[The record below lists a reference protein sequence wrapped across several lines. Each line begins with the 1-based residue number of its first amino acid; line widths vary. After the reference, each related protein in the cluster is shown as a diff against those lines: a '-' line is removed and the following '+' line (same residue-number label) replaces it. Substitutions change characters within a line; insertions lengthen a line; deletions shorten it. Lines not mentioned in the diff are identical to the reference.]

1 MKKKFTILIAAAVML
16 LTMMAT
22 TGRMWGQSRTETTT
36 TCTFSTKAWAADNG
50 GTWTSGKDGN
60 QFTSGR
66 GVQVTTGAS
75 GANGT
80 SGNSFENVS
89 KIVVTYSTNASKGK
103 GDIKIKVGS
112 GTEQSYT
119 ISSAVGT
126 TDKTHQFDFSP
137 TETGKVKI
145 TVNCTENSIYIKSVA
160 ITTVSGGGSD
170 PSITASDVNIA
181 YNAIQ
186 GSIAYTLNNATG
198 NVTAEVTSGDW
209 LELGTISATEVPFT
223 CLPNEGAAARTATVT
238 LSFTGANNKIVTI
251 TQAGNPN
258 APGTHNNPYT
268 VAQARAAI
276 DAGTGVNGVYA
287 TGIVSAIPTAW
298 STQHNNITFN
308 IVDESGDEDFLQAF
322 RCVSTTSADASTVAV
337 GDIVVVYGNL
347 LLYQSTT
354 YEFAQGCQLISLE
367 HPSTPYFTANDV
379 NITYDA
385 TGGNIAYTV
394 ENPVQGGQ
402 VTATTTSTWLT
413 LSNNFASP
421 IAFTCDAN
429 EAGERTATVTLT
441 YTYGNEQTTTK
452 EVTVTQAGNPNVFD
466 NISDITEV
474 GTAYSIKGT
483 VVATNNRGFIMGD
496 GTGYAYYYNN
506 GTVSQSIGD
515 MVTLSGTTGTYGHI
529 IQFTNSATVEEAT
542 SSNYD
547 GTPAATIITAVPD
560 YSTGYHLSTYLEFE
574 GALAKSSGNYLIT
587 VGESQIQISYPT
599 TDQGTALTAL
609 VGKTVHVK
617 GYFSGIN
624 SSSKFTVML
633 ESAEE
638 VVIPSITVNPTSVE
652 APADETQ
659 GTITVTLTAIADNE
673 IEVQWFE
680 SDGTTAATY
689 NHDWVLTDINTD
701 KNIDYVIGANTG
713 VARTAYFKV
722 YGMDGEANDV
732 YSDLVTISQAAYVAP
747 TPSIAVTPTLVEATA
762 DETQGTI
769 TVTLTAIANNEI
781 EVQWFESDGT
791 TAATYNHDWVLT
803 DVNTD
808 KNIDYVIGAN
818 TGAARTAY
826 FKVYGMD
833 GEANDV
839 YSELVTISQ
848 AAYVVD
854 YATLPFEWDDT
865 STPTGITNYGVGTYS
880 SSPYLKFDN
889 TGDYIILKINER
901 PGSLS
906 FDIKGNSFSGGT
918 FKVQTSE
925 NGETYTDLKTYT
937 TLGDIQNESFDA
949 IGENVRYIKW
959 IYTEK
964 SNGNVA
970 LGNIALAAYDNS
982 PSISAD
988 DIAVEYNATSG
999 NIMYTIN
1006 NYVAGT
1012 MVATTEADWI
1022 SEFTYNQVDEIGEV
1036 GFTTTA
1042 NTGAERSATVTL
1054 TYTYNNSKATATK
1067 DVTVTQDGAP
1077 VVMYTVNFLLDGG
1090 TFVPNDDFTDEIVE
1104 IAAGTYNLPSAT
1116 KAGYDFT
1123 GWNDGDQ
1130 TYAAGD
1136 EYTVSADVDF
1146 TAQWTESTTGT
1157 IVFGTNN
1164 VKINATEVSGDD
1176 SMGNTWTIT
1185 TEGTSSFTQNA
1196 AYSQVGSGS
1205 SPATSIT
1212 FTMTLPQQ
1220 KIISAFEAKFGGF
1233 NGTVGDIA
1241 LTVGNTTVGSGSLN
1255 GSTDVIVEA
1264 TTTTEVGTVLTVTV
1278 TNIDKGVKCYYI
1290 SYTLSDAPV
1299 VPVIN
1304 PTANPIAYNA
1314 TTGSIDYTI
1323 DNYEE
1328 GTMTAATEATWISNI
1343 AVEAVDEIGEVTFN
1357 VTNNTSNESRSATVT
1372 FTFTYGD
1379 PSATVTKD
1387 VTVTQDGAPSISVT
1401 PATANIDFA
1410 GDATEFAV
1418 TYESLDITSADDFDV
1433 EFYETSTSTTAGA
1446 QPTWITNVTITGNT
1460 TDGFTMTTT
1469 VAANEGAEREAYL
1482 KVYALD
1488 ENTEPVYSEL
1498 VTISQAAYTQLAT
1511 YSLVTSV
1518 DDIVSGKHYII
1529 ASGAANGTAYAMG
1542 YQKDSNRNG
1551 VAVTVN
1557 NGQIAET
1564 AGVYEFVIN
1573 THLNNNDE
1581 VDYYTIYDAVTP
1593 GYLYASSNSANQLK
1607 TTTTLNDNGKWTIE
1621 ISDNSATI
1629 TAQGSNSR
1637 KLMRYN
1643 PNNNNHIFAV
1653 YATNTT
1659 TGNAPCLYVK
1669 HNDEDYEYYGMDI
1682 TYTEN
1687 EIPAGET
1694 ITVGTGSTMSVPS
1707 SFTNADPANLIIEN
1721 GGQIIHD
1728 NPNVQATIKKN
1739 IKGYGANA
1747 GNYYFLVSPLKEE
1760 INPENIEGMTPA
1772 TTSDNDFDLYQW
1784 NGSIADAEWRNYKK
1798 DAFTLNNG
1806 IGYLYANK
1814 NNVTLSFEGTLKES
1828 NEVVTVDLNY
1838 GSEEFGDW
1846 TLVGNPFSCNAY
1858 LTDTADMGNAFYRM
1872 NTAGNGF
1879 TAVASGTIAPMEG
1892 IFVKASAA
1900 SQSFKFT
1907 REAPSANAGKGDLNI
1922 QVAQVTNTRDA
1933 QSVAD
1938 NAIIRFDGGSTLQKF
1953 SFRDDNAKIYFTRDN
1968 KDYAVVN
1975 AQAQGEMPV
1984 NFKAA
1989 ENGTYTI
1996 DFSMDNVE
2004 FSYLHLID
2012 NKTGMDVDLL
2022 QTSSYTFEASKID
2035 YASRFK
2041 LVFSTNSNS
2050 NSNDDNDF
2058 GFFDANGNFLILG
2071 IEGTATL
2078 QVMDVT
2084 GRVIS
2089 NETFSGNYSK
2099 AINAKAGVYMLR
2111 LIQGNDVRTQK
2122 IVVR

>member
-1 MKKKFTILIAAAVML
+1 MKKRFTILIAAAVML
-16 LTMMAT
+16 LTMMAS
-22 TGRMWGQSRTETTT
+22 TGTMWGQSRTETTT
-36 TCTFSTKAWAADNG
+36 TYTFTSASWTATSGGSAAN
-50 GTWTSGKDGN
+50 WTSGHNGAGFN
-60 QFTSGR
+60 NNGI
-66 GVQVTTGAS
+66 QVTTNS
-75 GANGT
+75 TGANGT
-80 SGNSFENVS
+80 SPVSFTNVTKVVATYNTNKSAGAGSIVAQIGSNTATTNSVA
-89 KIVVTYSTNASKGK
+89 YP
-103 GDIKIKVGS
+103 GS
-112 GTEQSYT
+112 GDGRTGYYTTEFDYT
-119 ISSAVGT
+119 TA
-126 TDKTHQFDFSP
+126 Q
-137 TETGKVKI
+137 TGNVKI
-145 TVNCTENSIYIKSVA
+145 TVNTTTNSIYLVSVA
-160 ITTVSGGGSD
+160 ITTNDGTT
-170 PSITASDVNIA
+170 PSISASNVEIA
-181 YNAIQ
+181 YDDEE

-209 LELGTISATEVPFT
+209 LELGTITATEVPFT

-258 APGTHNNPYT
+258 APGTQNNPYT

-441 YTYGNEQTTTK
+441 YTYGAKATVNK
-452 EVTVTQAGNPNVFD
+452 EVTITQAGNPNVFD
-466 NISDITEV
+466 NIEDITEV
-474 GTAYSIKGT
+474 GTSYSIKGT
-483 VVATNNRGFIMGD
+483 VVANNSKGFIMGD
-496 GTGYAYYYNN
+496 GTGYAYTYLNAAP
-506 GTVSQSIGD
+506 TVEVGD
-515 MVTLSGTTGTYGHI
+515 MVTVSGTTGSYGHI
-529 IQFTNSATVEEAT
+529 IQFTSTATIAEAT

-547 GTPAATIITAVPD
+547 GTPEVTVITAVPD
-560 YSTGYHLSTYLEFE
+560 YSEGYHMATYLQFE
-574 GALAKSSGNYLIT
+574 GELTKSGSNYLVA
-587 VGESQIQISYPT
+587 VGDSQIRISYPT
-599 TDQGTALTAL
+599 TEQATALATL
-609 VGKTVHVK
+609 ENKTVRVH
-617 GYFSGIN
+617 GFFSGI
-624 SSSKFTVML
+624 SGSGTSAVFTATM
-633 ESAEE
+633 ESIEE
-638 VVIPSITVNPTSVE
+638 VVITTPSITVSPASVNAPVDGADGTLTVTYENITDIAADVWFCNAAGTEDATYGWITAEINNSTNNVDYLIEQNNGEARTAYFKVWAYDDGMDEVYSNLVTVTQAAYVAPTPSIAVDPTLVE
-652 APADETQ
+652 APAAGAD
-659 GTITVTLTAIADNE
+659 GTITVTLTAIENNDIE
-673 IEVQWFE
+673 IHWFE

-689 NHDWVLTDINTD
+689 NHDWIEATVDPNND
-701 KNIDYVIGANTG
+701 IDYIIEENTG
-713 VARTAYFKV
+713 DARSAYFKV
-722 YGMDGEANDV
+722 YGLDGE
-732 YSDLVTISQAAYVAP
+732 T
-747 TPSIAVTPTLVEATA
+747 
-762 DETQGTI
+762 
-769 TVTLTAIANNEI
+769 
-781 EVQWFESDGT
+781 
-791 TAATYNHDWVLT
+791 
-803 DVNTD
+803 
-808 KNIDYVIGAN
+808 
-818 TGAARTAY
+818 
-826 FKVYGMD
+826 
-833 GEANDV
+833 NDV
-839 YSELVTISQ
+839 YSELITINQ

-949 IGENVRYIKW
+949 LGENVRYIKW

-1022 SEFTYNQVDEIGEV
+1022 SEFTYNQMDEIGEV

-1212 FTMTLPQQ
+1212 FSMTLPQQ

-1357 VTNNTSNESRSATVT
+1357 VTNNTSNESRTATVT
-1372 FTFTYGD
+1372 LTFTYGD
-1379 PSATVTKD
+1379 PAVTVTKD
-1387 VTVTQDGAPSISVT
+1387 VTVTQNGTPSITVT
-1401 PATANIDFA
+1401 PATANVAFA
-1410 GDATEFAV
+1410 GGAPDFAV
-1418 TYESLDITSADDFDV
+1418 TYESLDIDNASDFDV
-1433 EFYETSTSTTAGA
+1433 AFYETSTSTTSITK
-1446 QPTWITNVTITGNT
+1446 PEWITSAVISGNT
-1460 TDGFTMTTT
+1460 TDGFTLTTT
-1469 VAANEGAEREAYL
+1469 VAANDGAARNAYL

-1488 ENTEPVYSEL
+1488 ENTEPVYSGL
-1498 VTISQAAYTQLAT
+1498 VTISQAEHTQLAT

-1529 ASGAANGTAYAMG
+1529 ASSATDGDAYAMG
-1542 YQKDSNRNG
+1542 GQTSNNRSG
-1551 VAVTVN
+1551 VAVIIDN
-1557 NGQIAET
+1557 SQITET
-1564 AGVYEFVIN
+1564 EDVYEFVIN
-1573 THLNNNDE
+1573 THKTSSKD
-1581 VDYYTIYDAVTP
+1581 VVYTIYDAATP
-1593 GYLYASSNSANQLK
+1593 GYLYAASSSKNYLRTK
-1607 TTTTLNDNGKWTIE
+1607 TTLDDNGKWTIAIAAE
-1621 ISDNSATI
+1621 GSAASI
-1629 TAQGSNSR
+1629 VAQGSNTR
-1637 KLMRYN
+1637 
-1643 PNNNNHIFAV
+1643 NNMKFNSSDGIFSC
-1653 YATNTT
+1653 YAS
-1659 TGNAPCLYVK
+1659 GQSAIYLYVK
-1669 HNDEDYEYYGMDI
+1669 VNDTDLEYYG
-1682 TYTEN
+1682 TEIN
-1687 EIPAGET
+1687 YAQDEIPAGET
-1694 ITVGTGSTMSVPS
+1694 ITVGTGSVMTITSN
-1707 SFTNADPANLIIEN
+1707 SFTNNDPDNLIIED

-1728 NPNVQATIKKN
+1728 NAGVKATVKKS
-1739 IKGYGANA
+1739 ITGYGTGT
-1747 GNYYFLVSPLKEE
+1747 GNYYLLVTPFT
-1760 INPENIEGMTPA
+1760 ENIDPASVTNMIAATP
-1772 TTSDNDFDLYQW
+1772 TDYDLYQW
-1784 NGSIADAEWRNYKK
+1784 NSGEAEEWRNYKQGT
-1798 DAFTLNNG
+1798 FTLNNG

-1814 NNVTLSFEGTLKES
+1814 NNVELTFTGTLKQS
-1828 NEVVTVDLNY
+1828 NEVVTVNPDY
-1838 GSEEFGDW
+1838 ITADFGDW
-1846 TLVGNPFSCNAY
+1846 TLVGNPFPCDAY
-1858 LTDTADMGNAFYRM
+1858 IIDANSSMAFYRM
-1872 NTAGNGF
+1872 KSTGDGFETATG
-1879 TAVASGTIAPMEG
+1879 AIKPMEG
-1892 IFVKASAA
+1892 IFVQTSEE

-1907 REAPSANAGKGDLNI
+1907 REAPVTSPGKGNLNI
-1922 QVAQVTNTRDA
+1922 NVAQVVNSRDA
-1933 QSVAD
+1933 QPVAD
-1938 NAIIRFDGGSTLQKF
+1938 NAIIRFDGGNNLKKF
-1953 SFRDDNAKIYFTRDN
+1953 SFREDNTKVYIPQN
-1968 KDYAVVN
+1968 GKDYAVVN

-2012 NKTGMDVDLL
+2012 NKTGMDIDLL
-2022 QTSSYTFEASKID
+2022 QNSSYTFEASKID

-2041 LVFSTNSNS
+2041 LVFSTNNNS

-2058 GFFDANGNFLILG
+2058 AFFDANGNLLILG
-2071 IEGTATL
+2071 NEGTATL
-2078 QVMDVT
+2078 QVIDIT
-2084 GRVIS
+2084 GRTVS